1 MEFRTVQGSSI
12 KMLVEVLKELTND
25 VNFFFDQKGVRIVS
39 FDLAHCALF
48 HAFLEASKIEEYKC
62 NKQYTIGI
70 SLVNLFKLLKNVT
83 VNDELELRLDD
94 ANLDVLQITILNR
107 VKNTRWTYEMKLMD
121 IDEEMIEIPEKEYM
135 TCITMVSSEFQ
146 KICRDISIVA
156 DKVRIECGG
165 DNIVLSGS
173 GDIGNCQLEI
183 GKNHPE
189 MTLNAVNGDRIDE
202 TYSVRYLC
210 TFSKASGLCNT
221 VDIFIM
227 PEYPMIVKYK
237 IGDLGSLMFALA
249 PQSIT
254 GVEQAVILDGRKL
267 HFDSA
272 SINSSWTVLQTLADQ
287 PFLDCLREGERRLF
301 VLLFDRR
308 PLVFEECDLDE
319 LAVLCFGPDARLGR
333 HRFSALNRVTA
344 ELPKT
349 EPPKTEVVVSDPD
362 PPKTD
367 ADVNM
372 EDSGGDSD
380 DSGKKRKRAPIMST
394 SIPDMSVG
402 DVRKTLNELRKLGA
416 SATVD
421 HKLHNGWTAGDFC
434 LKYVLG
440 SYTPQ

>member
-62 NKQYTIGI
+62 NKQYTIDHD
-70 SLVNLFKLLKNVT
+70 SQPR
-83 VNDELELRLDD
+83 EEHP
-94 ANLDVLQITILNR
+94 
-107 VKNTRWTYEMKLMD
+107 WTYEMKLMD

-249 PQSIT
+249 PQVGEET
-254 GVEQAVILDGRKL
+254 EEG
-267 HFDSA
+267 
-272 SINSSWTVLQTLADQ
+272 
-287 PFLDCLREGERRLF
+287 EGEREAM
-301 VLLFDRR
+301 DENQ
-308 PLVFEECDLDE
+308 EE
-319 LAVLCFGPDARLGR
+319 
-333 HRFSALNRVTA
+333 
-344 ELPKT
+344 
-349 EPPKTEVVVSDPD
+349 
-362 PPKTD
+362 
-367 ADVNM
+367 
-372 EDSGGDSD
+372 
-380 DSGKKRKRAPIMST
+380 
-394 SIPDMSVG
+394 
-402 DVRKTLNELRKLGA
+402 
-416 SATVD
+416 
-421 HKLHNGWTAGDFC
+421 
-434 LKYVLG
+434 
-440 SYTPQ
+440 

>member
-1 MEFRTVQGSSI
+1 M
-12 KMLVEVLKELTND
+12 
-25 VNFFFDQKGVRIVS
+25 KGVRIVS

-156 DKVRIECGG
+156 DK
-165 DNIVLSGS
+165 
-173 GDIGNCQLEI
+173 
-183 GKNHPE
+183 
-189 MTLNAVNGDRIDE
+189 
-202 TYSVRYLC
+202 
-210 TFSKASGLCNT
+210 
-221 VDIFIM
+221 
-227 PEYPMIVKYK
+227 
-237 IGDLGSLMFALA
+237 
-249 PQSIT
+249 
-254 GVEQAVILDGRKL
+254 
-267 HFDSA
+267 
-272 SINSSWTVLQTLADQ
+272 
-287 PFLDCLREGERRLF
+287 
-301 VLLFDRR
+301 
-308 PLVFEECDLDE
+308 
-319 LAVLCFGPDARLGR
+319 
-333 HRFSALNRVTA
+333 A